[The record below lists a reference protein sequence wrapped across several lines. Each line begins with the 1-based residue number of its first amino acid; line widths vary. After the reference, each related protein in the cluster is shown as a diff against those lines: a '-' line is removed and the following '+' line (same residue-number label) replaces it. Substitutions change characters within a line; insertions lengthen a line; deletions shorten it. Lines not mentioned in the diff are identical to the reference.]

1 MGRASGPELRIKIMN
16 TTACT
21 HKDNPNFWIFGSF
34 FFLYF
39 FIMATCFPFLPIWLS
54 DIIGL
59 NKTHTG
65 IVFSCISLSAISF
78 QPVLGVVSDKLGLKK
93 HLLWIIA
100 VLLFLF
106 APFFLYVFAP
116 LLKTNI
122 WLGALSGGLY
132 IGFVFSAGSG
142 AIEAYIERVS
152 RNSFFEYGKAR
163 MFGCLGWGLC
173 ASTGGILF
181 GIDPSYVFWMGSAA
195 ALVLMVLLVVAKPK
209 PNQTAQ
215 VMNALGANQPQI
227 TVRTVINLFRQRK
240 MWMFILY
247 VIGVACVYDVFDQQF
262 ATFFK
267 TFFATPEAGTRAF
280 GFATT
285 AGEICNAI
293 IMFCSP
299 WIINRIGAKNTLLIA
314 GLIMAT
320 RIIGSSFATTAM
332 EVVALKMLHALEVP
346 FLLVG
351 AFKYITGVFDTRLS
365 ATIYLIG
372 FNFAKQLA
380 AIFLSAFAGNMYDRI
395 GFQDT
400 YLMLGCFVLAIT
412 LVSAFTLS
420 GKREIAARSN
430 TVEAN

>member
-1 MGRASGPELRIKIMN
+1 MN
-16 TTACT
+16 NTVCT
-21 HKDNPNFWIFGSF
+21 HKNNPNFWMFGLF

-65 IVFSCISLSAISF
+65 IVFSCISLSAIAF
-78 QPVLGVVSDKLGLKK
+78 QPILGVISDKLSLKK
-93 HLLWIIA
+93 HLLWTISI
-100 VLLFLF
+100 LLFLF

-116 LLKTNI
+116 LLKSNI
-122 WLGALSGGLY
+122 WLGALTGGLY

-152 RNSFFEYGKAR
+152 RTTAFEYGKAR

-173 ASTGGILF
+173 ASTAGMLF
-181 GIDPSYVFWMGSAA
+181 SINPEWVFWMGSVA
-195 ALVLMVLLVVAKPK
+195 ALLLMGLLLIARPEQN
-209 PNQTAQ
+209 PNAQ

-227 TVRTVINLFRQRK
+227 TARMVLRLFRQRK
-240 MWMFILY
+240 LWMFVFY

-267 TFFATPEAGTRAF
+267 SFFTTPEAGTRAF

-285 AGEICNAI
+285 AGEICNAV

-314 GLIMAT
+314 GLIMTT
-320 RIIGSSFATTAM
+320 RIIGSAFATTVV
-332 EVVALKMLHALEVP
+332 EVIALKMLHALEVP

-372 FNFAKQLA
+372 FQFAKQMA

-395 GFQDT
+395 GFQST
-400 YLMLGCFVLAIT
+400 YMMLGCIVLAVT
-412 LVSAFTLS
+412 LISAFTLS
-420 GKREIAARSN
+420 GQRKPAPMES
-430 TVEAN
+430 TVSAG

>member
-1 MGRASGPELRIKIMN
+1 MN

-21 HKDNPNFWIFGSF
+21 HKDNPNFWIFGAF

-54 DIIGL
+54 DVIGL
-59 NKTHTG
+59 NKTDTG
-65 IVFSCISLSAISF
+65 IVFSCISLSAIAF
-78 QPVLGVVSDKLGLKK
+78 QPVLGVISDKLGLKK
-93 HLLWIIA
+93 NLLWIIA

-116 LLKTNI
+116 LLKTSI

-132 IGFVFSAGSG
+132 IGFVFSAGAG
-142 AIEAYIERVS
+142 AIEAYVERVS
-152 RNSFFEYGKAR
+152 RSSFFEYGKAR

-173 ASTGGILF
+173 ASTGGVLF
-181 GIDPSYVFWMGSAA
+181 SIDPSLVFWMGSGA
-195 ALVLMVLLVVAKPK
+195 ALLLMLLLVVAKPK
-209 PNQTAQ
+209 PNQTAE

-227 TVRTVINLFRQRK
+227 TAKTVVSLFRQRK

-267 TFFATPEAGTRAF
+267 SFFATPEEGTRAF

-314 GLIMAT
+314 GMIMAT
-320 RIIGSSFATTAM
+320 RIIGSSFATSVV
-332 EVVALKMLHALEVP
+332 EVIALKMLHALEVP

-372 FNFAKQLA
+372 FNFAKQSA
-380 AIFLSAFAGNMYDRI
+380 AIFLSAVAGNMYDRI

-400 YLMLGCFVLAIT
+400 YLMLGCIVLTIT
-412 LVSAFTLS
+412 VISAFTLS
-420 GKREIAARSN
+420 NRRTADALHAAPVTR
-430 TVEAN
+430 

>member
-1 MGRASGPELRIKIMN
+1 MN

-21 HKDNPNFWIFGSF
+21 YKKNPNFWIFGLF

-59 NKTHTG
+59 NKTQTG
-65 IVFSCISLSAISF
+65 IVFSCLSLFAICF
-78 QPVLGVVSDKLGLKK
+78 QPVLGVISDKLGLKK
-93 HLLWIIA
+93 HLMWIVTFLL
-100 VLLFLF
+100 VLI

-116 LLKTNI
+116 LLRVNI
-122 WLGALSGGLY
+122 WLGALSGGAY
-132 IGFVFSAGSG
+132 IGFVFSAGAG
-142 AIEAYIERVS
+142 AMEAYIERVS
-152 RNSFFEYGKAR
+152 RSTGFEYGRAR
-163 MFGCLGWGLC
+163 TFGCLGWALC
-173 ASTGGILF
+173 ATTAGMLF
-181 GIDPSYVFWMGSAA
+181 SINPEWVFWMGSAA
-195 ALVLMVLLVVAKPK
+195 ALLLVLVAIARPQAS
-209 PNQTAQ
+209 QTAQ
-215 VMNALGANQPQI
+215 VMDSLGANRPA
-227 TVRTVINLFRQRK
+227 VDLRSVLGLFRQRK

-247 VIGVACVYDVFDQQF
+247 VVGVACVYDVFDQQF

-285 AGEICNAI
+285 AGEICNAV

-314 GLIMAT
+314 GMVMAV
-320 RIIGSSFATTAM
+320 RMIGSSFATTAA

-365 ATIYLIG
+365 ATIYLVG
-372 FNFAKQLA
+372 FQFAKQIA

-395 GFQDT
+395 GFQET
-400 YLMLGCFVLAIT
+400 YMILGGIALTIT
-412 LVSAFTLS
+412 LISALTLT
-420 GKREIAARSN
+420 GKPAAEKAAPGAM
-430 TVEAN
+430 TV